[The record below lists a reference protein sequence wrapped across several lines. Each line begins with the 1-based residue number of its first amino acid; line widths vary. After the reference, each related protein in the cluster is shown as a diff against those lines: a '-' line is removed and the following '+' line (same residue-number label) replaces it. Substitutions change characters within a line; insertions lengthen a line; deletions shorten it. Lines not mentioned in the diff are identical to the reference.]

1 MFVITFVIIMSKA
14 KITQIGSS
22 IGIILPKEV
31 LRKLHVSKGDTI
43 SFIETPNGV
52 EITAYNPEFEEEM
65 EKARMVMGDFRN
77 ALKELA
83 K

>member
-1 MFVITFVIIMSKA
+1 MTKA
-14 KITQIGSS
+14 KVTTVGSS
-22 IGIILPKEV
+22 TGIILPKEV
-31 LRKLHVSKGDTI
+31 LSHLKIKKGDTV

-52 EITAYNPEFEEEM
+52 EITAFDPSFEEEM
-65 EKARMVMGDFRN
+65 RQARKVMSDYRN

>member
-1 MFVITFVIIMSKA
+1 MGKA
-14 KITQIGSS
+14 KVTTIGSS

-31 LRKLHVSKGDTI
+31 QTKLRIKKGDMV
-43 SFIETPNGV
+43 SFIETANGV
-52 EITAYNPEFEEEM
+52 EITAYDPDFEEEM
-65 EKARMVMGDFRN
+65 TSARKVMSDFRN